1 MRIQLGWMVPVA
13 LVLGGLVSCSKEEI
27 PLEASTPEAA
37 VADAERQG
45 SAHGAQL
52 LSKFDPEALQY
63 VNCVKTIMYATDAFT
78 RPSYVPA
85 ADEDYPNMEALQQQ
99 NPMSL
104 KLAGLDIVD
113 ERTGKNISFFDLPLE
128 HRRRFAEQLL
138 LEEAEHLSAQLRE
151 VPYLRE
157 AIAQQNRVAEK
168 SIAQK
173 RLTPLQVVVEGEPQ
187 LAPASLGV
195 KRVESQPFFLEIRR
209 EMYPQQQESAQD
221 ASQEQPQSWED
232 VYIHLNPKRVRGA
245 WSLYARRGDFLL
257 ALPVHYAPW
266 AFINV
271 FYPTRFYVG
280 HAAILTRYISGS
292 TDIRNDECTLECFP
306 KGGVQPKAIKDWDA
320 CHYVMGVRRVT
331 RRWQW
336 WPPRYR
342 TVYSPVSNP
351 SALAYW
357 AEKYRGRGYVTK
369 KEFLT
374 AKWAAPARF
383 TCTTLV
389 WWCAKKAYGVNVS
402 AWYAPLVTPDGLFTD
417 DCTYVRKNVDL
428 RY

>member
-1 MRIQLGWMVPVA
+1 MAILCSINQTQYDYENTTRMDGPRGTVA
-13 LVLGGLVSCSKEEI
+13 GGLASCTKEEI
-27 PLEASTPEAA
+27 PREASAPEPAI
-37 VADAERQG
+37 ADAARQG

-63 VNCVKTIMYATDAFT
+63 VNCVKTIMYATEAFT
-78 RPSYVPA
+78 RPSYVPSV
-85 ADEDYPNMEALQQQ
+85 DEDSPNLEALRQQ

-128 HRRRFAEQLL
+128 HRRHFAEQLL

-151 VPYLRE
+151 LPYLRE

-173 RLTPLQVVVEGEPQ
+173 RLTPLRVVVEGEPQ
-187 LAPASLGV
+187 LEPASLGV
-195 KRVESQPFFLEIRR
+195 KRVEAQPFFLEIQQ

-232 VYIHLNPKRVRGA
+232 VYIHLNPKRVRSA

-280 HAAILTRYISGS
+280 HAAILTRYISGY
-292 TDIRNDECTLECFP
+292 TDPEEDECTLECFP
-306 KGGVQPKAIKDWDA
+306 EGWGAAVGHQGLGCVPLRDGGAPGNA
-320 CHYVMGVRRVT
+320 
-331 RRWQW
+331 
-336 WPPRYR
+336 
-342 TVYSPVSNP
+342 
-351 SALAYW
+351 ALAVV
-357 AEKYRGRGYVTK
+357 ASTV
-369 KEFLT
+369 
-374 AKWAAPARF
+374 
-383 TCTTLV
+383 
-389 WWCAKKAYGVNVS
+389 
-402 AWYAPLVTPDGLFTD
+402 
-417 DCTYVRKNVDL
+417 
-428 RY
+428 